1 MNQWKILSFEMEYR
15 FINGGRQYKRLL
27 IYYYWIEK
35 WKYSQT
41 CKFRW
46 FQVLGIGNTN
56 WKILVTISVPTESNS
71 FRSCCNSSNSSSSS
85 SRRRVERT
93 SGQVDEGE
101 EPIIRKTVQKLCATK
116 FLLRDLTTR
125 KRGKCRLFLFS

>member
-1 MNQWKILSFEMEYR
+1 MEYR

-35 WKYSQT
+35 WKYSQP

-71 FRSCCNSSNSSSSS
+71 FRSCCNSSSS

-93 SGQVDEGE
+93 SGQVDEGGGGGANYSE
-101 EPIIRKTVQKLCATK
+101 DGSEIVRYQISTEI
-116 FLLRDLTTR
+116 
-125 KRGKCRLFLFS
+125 